1 MIKLIGIGLLSG
13 FFFSATFVLNRAM
26 SLGGGHWVWSASLRY
41 AYMILF
47 LTVCLTVFQGRA
59 SVRGVFSLF
68 ARHWRFWIVT
78 GSVGFGGFYALI
90 CFSADHAPG
99 WVVATT
105 WQCTIMASLVVLGGF
120 GRSFPKRTWGL
131 SFVPFLG
138 VLLVNASAI
147 GTVSVRDIMLGTVPV
162 LMAAFCYP
170 IGNQMVWEA
179 TNGNPRLPDIRSPY
193 LENPFNKVLLLSLGS
208 VPFWCLLIWSCA
220 PAPPSTG
227 QLINTA
233 MVALSSGVVA
243 TSLFLYAR
251 NKASKASELAAVDAT
266 QSSEVVFAIM
276 GEVLFLGAP
285 LPNGFALI
293 GMLLVFTGL
302 ALFIRFQERRS

>member
-1 MIKLIGIGLLSG
+1 MI
-13 FFFSATFVLNRAM
+13 M
-26 SLGGGHWVWSASLRY
+26 
-41 AYMILF
+41 F
-47 LTVCLTVFQGRA
+47 LTVCLAVFQGGA

-68 ARHWRFWIVT
+68 ARHWRFWIAA
-78 GSVGFGGFYALI
+78 GSIGFGGFYALI

-105 WQCTIMASLVVLGGF
+105 WQCTIMASLVVLCGF
-120 GRSFPKRTWGL
+120 GRSFPKKTWGL
-131 SFVPFLG
+131 SFISFLG

-147 GTVSVRDIMLGTVPV
+147 GAVSFRDIMLGTVPV
-162 LMAAFCYP
+162 LLAAFCYP

-179 TNGNPRLPDIRSPY
+179 ANGNPRLPDIRSPY

-208 VPFWCLLIWSCA
+208 VPFWCLLVGSFA
-220 PAPPSTG
+220 PAPPSRA

-233 MVALSSGVVA
+233 LVALSSGVVA

-251 NKASKASELAAVDAT
+251 NKAAKASELAAVDAT
-266 QSSEVVFAIM
+266 QSSEVVFAVI

-285 LPNGFALI
+285 LPNAFAFC
-293 GMLLVFTGL
+293 GMFLVFTGL
-302 ALFIRFQERRS
+302 VLFIRFQERQVPAST